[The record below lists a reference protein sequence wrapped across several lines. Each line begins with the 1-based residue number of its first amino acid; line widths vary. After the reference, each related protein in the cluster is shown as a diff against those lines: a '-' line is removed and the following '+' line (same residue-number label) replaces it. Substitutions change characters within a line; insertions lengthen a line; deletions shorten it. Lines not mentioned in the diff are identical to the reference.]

1 MSPSKPKIL
10 VVDDDE
16 LLRDLLEFK
25 LRSRGYEVE
34 LAEDGEAALEAASAS
49 PPDLIV
55 LDGMMP
61 GLDGFQ
67 VLQRLSD
74 SGATREVPVIMLT
87 ARRQEQDVVA
97 GLSLGAQDYLVKPF
111 LPDELVLRIQRILNN
126 RKRPS

>member
-1 MSPSKPKIL
+1 MSPAKPKIL

-34 LAEDGEAALEAASAS
+34 LAEDGEAGLTAASAS

-74 SGATREVPVIMLT
+74 SGETRDVPVIMLT
-87 ARRQEQDVVA
+87 ARRQEEDVVA

-111 LPDELVLRIQRILNN
+111 LPDELVLRIQRIL
-126 RKRPS
+126 RHRQRPS

>member
-1 MSPSKPKIL
+1 MPSKPKIL

-16 LLRDLLEFK
+16 LLRDLLEFR

-74 SGATREVPVIMLT
+74 NDETRDVPVIMLT

-111 LPDELVLRIQRILNN
+111 LPDELLLRIQRIL
-126 RKRPS
+126 RSRQRPS

>member
-34 LAEDGEAALEAASAS
+34 LAEDGEAALAAASAA

-67 VLQRLSD
+67 VLQRLAD
-74 SGATREVPVIMLT
+74 SGETREVPVIMLT

-97 GLSLGAQDYLVKPF
+97 GLSLGAHDYLVKPF
-111 LPDELVLRIQRILNN
+111 LPDELVLRIQRILNS

>member
-1 MSPSKPKIL
+1 MSPAKPTIL

-74 SGATREVPVIMLT
+74 SGVTRDVPVIMLT

-111 LPDELVLRIQRILNN
+111 LPDELVLRIQRVLRN
-126 RKRPS
+126 RQRPS

>member
-1 MSPSKPKIL
+1 MSPAKPKIL

-16 LLRDLLEFK
+16 LLRDLIEFK
-25 LRSRGYEVE
+25 LRSHGYEVE
-34 LAEDGEAALEAASAS
+34 LVEDGEAALEAASAS

-74 SGATREVPVIMLT
+74 SGETRDVPVIMLT

-111 LPDELVLRIQRILNN
+111 LPDELVLRIQRILNG

>member
-1 MSPSKPKIL
+1 MPSKPKIL

-67 VLQRLSD
+67 VLQRLAD
-74 SGATREVPVIMLT
+74 GGATREVPVIMLT

-111 LPDELVLRIQRILNN
+111 LPDELVLRIQRILNG

>member
-1 MSPSKPKIL
+1 MSPAKPKIL

-34 LAEDGEAALEAASAS
+34 LAEDGEAALEVASAS

-74 SGATREVPVIMLT
+74 SGVTCDVPVIMLT

-111 LPDELVLRIQRILNN
+111 LPDELVLRIQRILRN
-126 RKRPS
+126 RQRPS

>member
-1 MSPSKPKIL
+1 MSPAKPKIL

-34 LAEDGEAALEAASAS
+34 LAEDGEAGLTAASAS

-74 SGATREVPVIMLT
+74 SGETRDVPVIMLT

-111 LPDELVLRIQRILNN
+111 LPDELVLRIQRIL
-126 RKRPS
+126 RHRQRPS

>member
-1 MSPSKPKIL
+1 MSPAKPKIL

-34 LAEDGEAALEAASAS
+34 LAEDGEAALEVASAS

-74 SGATREVPVIMLT
+74 SGVTCDVPVIMLT

-97 GLSLGAQDYLVKPF
+97 GLSLGAPDYLVKPF
-111 LPDELVLRIQRILNN
+111 LPDELVLRIQRIL
-126 RKRPS
+126 RSRQRPS

>member
-74 SGATREVPVIMLT
+74 SGVTRDVPVIMLT

-111 LPDELVLRIQRILNN
+111 LPDELVLRIQRILRN
-126 RKRPS
+126 RQRPS

>member
-1 MSPSKPKIL
+1 MSPAKPKIL

-34 LAEDGEAALEAASAS
+34 LAEDGEAALEVASAS

-67 VLQRLSD
+67 SC
-74 SGATREVPVIMLT
+74 SGCPT
-87 ARRQEQDVVA
+87 AA
-97 GLSLGAQDYLVKPF
+97 
-111 LPDELVLRIQRILNN
+111 
-126 RKRPS
+126 

>member
-67 VLQRLSD
+67 VLQRLAD

-111 LPDELVLRIQRILNN
+111 LPDELVLRIQRILNS

>member
-1 MSPSKPKIL
+1 MSTAKPKIL

-111 LPDELVLRIQRILNN
+111 LPDELVLRIQRILNS

>member
-1 MSPSKPKIL
+1 MPSKPKIL

-74 SGATREVPVIMLT
+74 SGETRDVPVIMLT

-111 LPDELVLRIQRILNN
+111 LPDELVLRIQRILNG